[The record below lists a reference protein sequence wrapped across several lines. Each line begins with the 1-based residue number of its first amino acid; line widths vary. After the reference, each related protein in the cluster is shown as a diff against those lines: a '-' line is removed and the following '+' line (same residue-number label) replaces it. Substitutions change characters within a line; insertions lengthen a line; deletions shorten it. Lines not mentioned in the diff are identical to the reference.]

1 MEYIKI
7 CGLKR
12 LEEINLC
19 AKNGATAIGF
29 IYNVPSSPRNLE
41 KSEIERLLEAIEHK
55 IATVVVSKPRDRTE
69 LQTLVNTVNVDY
81 YQIHSNF
88 NQEVL
93 SSLPEPLKK
102 RIILALKL
110 NQDNKEEIVQKINE
124 IHDQFFAILI
134 DNSEGLGNKLDFGLV
149 KELIELTKNA
159 RVILAGGIGMEN
171 IESILKEL
179 NPYGIDVSSSLE
191 SERGIKDPLKIKTFL
206 HKVKEIT
213 N

>member
-41 KSEIERLLEAIEHK
+41 KSEIDRLLKAIEHK

>member
-41 KSEIERLLEAIEHK
+41 KSEIDRLLKAIEHK

-134 DNSEGLGNKLDFGLV
+134 DNSEGLGNKLDFALV